1 MKKIVFF
8 ILGTVL
14 ICNLSAQNYNSSNSS
29 DFSLGN
35 GLIIN
40 SGNDYQFKLSGMIQ
54 PTFSVAVDSLDNT
67 ELEECFPVKKGYYTY
82 TQGRG
87 TTINNLDVYPNPTND
102 IFNVSFVSE
111 EIQTLQLRV
120 LNIVGEVVYTENL
133 EQFVGEY
140 TKQISI
146 GNNAK
151 GVYFL
156 EITDNQGTINKK
168 IIIKQ

>member
-1 MKKIVFF
+1 M
-8 ILGTVL
+8 
-14 ICNLSAQNYNSSNSS
+14 
-29 DFSLGN
+29 
-35 GLIIN
+35 
-40 SGNDYQFKLSGMIQ
+40 SG
-54 PTFSVAVDSLDNT
+54 
-67 ELEECFPVKKGYYTY
+67 
-82 TQGRG
+82 G

-102 IFNVSFVSE
+102 IFNVSLVSE

-146 GNNAK
+146 GNNAR

-168 IIIKQ
+168 IIVQ

>member
-1 MKKIVFF
+1 M
-8 ILGTVL
+8 
-14 ICNLSAQNYNSSNSS
+14 
-29 DFSLGN
+29 
-35 GLIIN
+35 
-40 SGNDYQFKLSGMIQ
+40 SG
-54 PTFSVAVDSLDNT
+54 
-67 ELEECFPVKKGYYTY
+67 
-82 TQGRG
+82 G

-102 IFNVSFVSE
+102 IFNVSFVSD
-111 EIQTLQLRV
+111 EIQTLQIRV

-156 EITDNQGTINKK
+156 EITDNQATIISKL
-168 IIIKQ
+168 IIN